1 MIIAGLARAA
11 THIRRMPI
19 DNRDWY
25 RADYR
30 ARQQAERRLTHRTL
44 WLTRAAIGGLFVI
57 ALGLAVPLRG
67 NVGANM
73 ACSRGFSLIIIQT
86 GGCP

>member
-1 MIIAGLARAA
+1 
-11 THIRRMPI
+11 MPI

-25 RADYR
+25 RADHR
-30 ARQQAERRLTHRTL
+30 ARQQAERRRTHRTL

-57 ALGLAVPLRG
+57 ALGLAVPLLG
-67 NVGANM
+67 NVVANM
-73 ACSRGFSLIIIQT
+73 ACSRGFSLTIIQT

>member
-1 MIIAGLARAA
+1 MIIAGLTRAA

-19 DNRDWY
+19 DNRHWY
-25 RADYR
+25 RADHR
-30 ARQQAERRLTHRTL
+30 ARQQAERRRTHRTL
-44 WLTRAAIGGLFVI
+44 WLTRAAIGGLLVI
-57 ALGLAVPLRG
+57 ALGLAVPLLG
-67 NVGANM
+67 NVAANM